1 MDNKKAK
8 WIEEKEAKF
17 EKTKKEFKNIKH
29 EKGFR
34 LIVKDIETGDIII
47 NEAINAL
54 VGGWAK
60 KTSVGAVGAAMVV
73 MACNAPTIVSAVASA
88 EEAVEQAKLS
98 TVEGVLK
105 NHDVLEELLSKIILG
120 GKK

>member
-34 LIVKDIETGDIII
+34 LIAKDIKTGDIII

-60 KTSVGAVGAAMVV
+60 KTSAEVVGTAMLVT
-73 MACNAPTIVSAVASA
+73 ACNVPTIVAAIENA

-98 TVEGVLK
+98 TVEEVLK
-105 NHDVLEELLSKIILG
+105 NHDALGEFLSKITLG

>member
-17 EKTKKEFKNIKH
+17 EKAKKEFKNIKH

-47 NEAINAL
+47 NEAINVL

-60 KTSVGAVGAAMVV
+60 KTSAGAVGAAMVV
-73 MACNAPTIVSAVASA
+73 TACNAPTIVSAVESA
-88 EEAVEQAKLS
+88 EEAVEQARLS
-98 TVEGVLK
+98 TVEEALK
-105 NHDVLEELLSKIILG
+105 NHGALGEFLSKIILG